1 MIVVHLTVITLTS
14 LSQFS
19 YAAASKC
26 YAQPVALPLK
36 DIQVLPKVKGSYMRG
51 IPVKVG
57 TPPQDLVVMPWAE
70 LNNTWLYDYEA
81 YCDNSI
87 IWNDVICAVR
97 RGEYFYENA
106 SSTYQQS
113 SDIRT
118 AGGATVETGAK
129 GAELGIPELLST
141 SLGGTDTVALADDQ
155 LLRLD
160 KFPLG
165 IPRLN
170 WDHGYTI
177 MHALGLGANS
187 TLLNQ
192 LVAMGR
198 IRSRTWSIFWGRM
211 WNSRPLDGSV
221 VLGGYDRDKTIGANY
236 TQRLDY
242 SDTTGCWTGMK
253 VTVLDIQII
262 TRDGKSSSLFPP
274 NYSLPVYI
282 VPQRQLLIE
291 APWSVATQFEQLTQ
305 TSHVTDTG
313 INGASTELHWGALTY
328 SSSPESKFFGG
339 DLSIS
344 LSSGLSVRVP
354 NDQFMVPKAY
364 VDRNGTRLFDR
375 NYREFLL
382 SPLADDGN
390 PATLGRYFLTAA
402 YLMVDHDAGTFTL
415 WRANPTSSSSLVPVV
430 AEKRAADGCGGDMP
444 GVVQPSATVNSNPES
459 SESDNGRLSSG
470 VIAGIAIGAT
480 VGVLAILGLAG
491 LFLVRKRRQGR
502 AAESTTSMT
511 INDNNNDNNNHYT
524 GSSMTYAPSGWSAV
538 PAQQHIT
545 APQELH
551 GKTVWAQDK
560 GFERPADNVPYE
572 LDSNSYSPGTSH

>member
-87 IWNDVICAVR
+87 IWND
-97 RGEYFYENA
+97 
-106 SSTYQQS
+106 S

-274 NYSLPVYI
+274 NYLLPVYI
-282 VPQRQLLIE
+282 VP
-291 APWSVATQFEQLTQ
+291 
-305 TSHVTDTG
+305 
-313 INGASTELHWGALTY
+313 
-328 SSSPESKFFGG
+328 KFFGG

-344 LSSGLSVRVP
+344 LSSGLSIRMP
-354 NDQFMVPKAY
+354 NDQFIMPKAY

-390 PATLGRYFLTAA
+390 PVTLGRYFLTAA
-402 YLMVDHDAGTFTL
+402 YLIVDYNAGTFT
-415 WRANPTSSSSLVPVV
+415 
-430 AEKRAADGCGGDMP
+430 
-444 GVVQPSATVNSNPES
+444 
-459 SESDNGRLSSG
+459 
-470 VIAGIAIGAT
+470 
-480 VGVLAILGLAG
+480 
-491 LFLVRKRRQGR
+491 F
-502 AAESTTSMT
+502 
-511 INDNNNDNNNHYT
+511 
-524 GSSMTYAPSGWSAV
+524 
-538 PAQQHIT
+538 
-545 APQELH
+545 
-551 GKTVWAQDK
+551 
-560 GFERPADNVPYE
+560 
-572 LDSNSYSPGTSH
+572 